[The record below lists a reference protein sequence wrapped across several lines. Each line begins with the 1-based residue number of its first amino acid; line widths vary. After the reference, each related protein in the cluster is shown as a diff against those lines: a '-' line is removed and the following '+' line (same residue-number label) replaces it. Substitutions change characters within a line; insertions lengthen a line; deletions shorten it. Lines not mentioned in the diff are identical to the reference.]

1 MRMPF
6 CTLLLF
12 ACLFCGPASAK
23 YESGNDLRLKIADIG
38 RSGTLA
44 IKISNYSKETIRI
57 WEDANSWGAARWRV
71 LLLRGGQLETF
82 FENPNRIF
90 TANFP
95 TFKTIVAGASLEQKL
110 DLNGGNWC
118 GLGHCSPYSQG
129 GFGGKNASFERG
141 DTLIVIYDVPG
152 TNEAGNMGVW
162 YGVTA
167 ASTTVQ

>member
-1 MRMPF
+1 MRVPF

-12 ACLFCGPASAK
+12 ASLFCGPASAK
-23 YESGNDLRLKIADIG
+23 DDGNELRLKIADMG

-44 IKISNYSKETIRI
+44 VQITNYSKEPIRI

-71 LLLRGGQLETF
+71 LLLRGGRLETF
-82 FENPNRIF
+82 FENPNQIF
-90 TANFP
+90 TANAP
-95 TFKTIVAGASLEQKL
+95 TFKTIAAGASLEQKL

-118 GLGHCSPYSQG
+118 GLAHCSPYSER
-129 GFGGKNASFERG
+129 GFGGRNASFERG

-152 TNEAGNMGVW
+152 TNEAGHMGVW

-167 ASTTVQ
+167 ASTIVQ

>member
-1 MRMPF
+1 MPF

-12 ACLFCGPASAK
+12 ASLFCGPASAK
-23 YESGNDLRLKIADIG
+23 DESGNELRLKIADIG
-38 RSGTLA
+38 RSGTLT
-44 IKISNYSKETIRI
+44 IQISNYSKEPIRI

-71 LLLRGGQLETF
+71 LLLRRGQLETF

-90 TANFP
+90 TVNFP
-95 TFKTIVAGASLEQKL
+95 SFETIAAGASLERKL

-118 GLGHCSPYSQG
+118 GLGHCSSYSQR
-129 GFGGKNASFERG
+129 GFGDKNASFERG

-152 TNEAGNMGVW
+152 THEAGNMGVW
-162 YGVTA
+162 FGVTA